1 MPAGWTPRAEKR
13 AGTEDSDLGYG
24 NNACGWDKCSREG
37 DTYGVY
43 PDGPPHMEK
52 WGSGP
57 EQDPKKIRAA
67 KLNANLRRRR
77 KELDGYRKHFEQ
89 NADGSLS
96 KVIVD
101 AEGNSWLTGFG
112 GGLEESE
119 LGTGFARTV
128 EGYNEGVE
136 SIVYLLAMSTMLM
149 LLRFSRPS
157 TPWAESTNLTLPS
170 LGLPSKYGEASIR
183 SQLTLRKHE
192 AKADIRSP
200 TEDSSAPILTYKP
213 LGQLPRVPLV
223 VDLQPVCGQRGCNF
237 SHAPVPGLKQ
247 QPLTCPYWPRSPG
260 NTGAGC
266 NKAEETCQ
274 FAHYHCEPG
283 QRDPEELKRNPIFAD
298 AEWDALSNVTERNDV
313 LCN

>member
-77 KELDGYRKHFEQ
+77 KELDGYRKHFEKEREALSLYCGHTIGGLNHDKSRLKRGWSREEETALGGDEYGGYLIDALEANPLQ
-89 NADGSLS
+89 SDEPVVGSLR
-96 KVIVD
+96 
-101 AEGNSWLTGFG
+101 LQQQ
-112 GGLEESE
+112 
-119 LGTGFARTV
+119 
-128 EGYNEGVE
+128 
-136 SIVYLLAMSTMLM
+136 LLRVSASPT
-149 LLRFSRPS
+149 RFSRPS

-213 LGQLPRVPLV
+213 LGEDVAAEDARCV
-223 VDLQPVCGQRGCNF
+223 QR
-237 SHAPVPGLKQ
+237 
-247 QPLTCPYWPRSPG
+247 
-260 NTGAGC
+260 AG
-266 NKAEETCQ
+266 T
-274 FAHYHCEPG
+274 
-283 QRDPEELKRNPIFAD
+283 
-298 AEWDALSNVTERNDV
+298 
-313 LCN
+313 